1 MFFRLSLETSLDLVL
16 AQESKISIKPSTN
29 QNGFCFQQK
38 QNSMNFKNTSV
49 AFAYKTQKEL
59 KSALF
64 VYKIITKPL
73 LVKLGKFGL
82 NIALALHI
90 PIKPFTNFMFKQFC
104 GGENLDEILKISDR
118 IARYN
123 VKAIPD
129 YSIEGVSEISAFSK
143 LIDEVKKVIDIASIN
158 KNIPFAVFKP
168 TGLINSDFLK
178 QDIAADHPE
187 LYNYRKRMNEIFS
200 YADQKN
206 VKVLVDAEDYWF
218 QDRIDEILLD
228 FMKIYNREKTI
239 VFTTLQMYRTDR
251 LDYLKF
257 ITDMA
262 KREGFKIGIKFVRG
276 AYMEKERKRAAEGK
290 YTDPINPTKEATD
303 LSFDKAIAY
312 SIENIGIVEVFCG
325 THNENSVIN
334 LLNLLKKYKL
344 QQNDSRIW
352 FSQLYGM
359 RDNISFNLAA
369 EGYNVAKYLPYGPI
383 KDVMPYL
390 VRRAEENSSMG
401 SQAGD
406 EIVMLKSALAQS

>member
-1 MFFRLSLETSLDLVL
+1 
-16 AQESKISIKPSTN
+16 
-29 QNGFCFQQK
+29 
-38 QNSMNFKNTSV
+38 MNFKNTSV
-49 AFAYKTQKEL
+49 AYAYKTKKEL

-64 VYKIITKPL
+64 VYKIITKPF

-104 GGENLDEILKISDR
+104 GGENLDEILKISER
-118 IARYN
+118 IAKYN

-129 YSIEGVSEISAFSK
+129 YSIEGVSEMSAFNK
-143 LIDEVKKVIDIASIN
+143 LIDEVKKVIDIASVN

-178 QDIAADHPE
+178 QEINADHSE
-187 LYNYRKRMNEIFS
+187 LHAYRQRMNEIFS
-200 YADQKN
+200 YAAEKN

-228 FMKIYNREKTI
+228 FMKIYNRDKTI
-239 VFTTLQMYRTDR
+239 VFTTLQMYRIDR

-262 KREGFKIGIKFVRG
+262 KREGFKIGVKFVRG
-276 AYMEKERKRAAEGK
+276 AYMEKERKRAAEGG
-290 YTDPINPTKEATD
+290 YADPINPTKEATD
-303 LSFDKAIAY
+303 LSFDNAIEY
-312 SIENIGIVEVFCG
+312 SVEKIEIVEVFCG
-325 THNENSVIN
+325 THNENSV
-334 LLNLLKKYKL
+334 LNLVNLIEKHNLPKS
-344 QQNDSRIW
+344 DSRIW

-369 EGYNVAKYLPYGPI
+369 EGYNVAKYLPYGPV

-401 SQAGD
+401 SQAGE
-406 EIVMLKSALAQS
+406 EIRMLMEEVSKVRSA

>member
-1 MFFRLSLETSLDLVL
+1 
-16 AQESKISIKPSTN
+16 
-29 QNGFCFQQK
+29 
-38 QNSMNFKNTSV
+38 MNFKNTSV
-49 AFAYKTQKEL
+49 AYAYKTQKEL

-64 VYKIITKPL
+64 VYKIITKPF

-104 GGENLDEILKISDR
+104 GGENMDEILKISER
-118 IARYN
+118 IAKYN
-123 VKAIPD
+123 VKSIPD
-129 YSIEGVSEISAFSK
+129 YSIEGVSEISAFNK
-143 LIDEVKKVIDIASIN
+143 LIGEVKKVIDIAAVN

-178 QDIAADHPE
+178 QEISADHHE
-187 LYNYRKRMNEIFS
+187 LHSYRQRMNEIFS
-200 YADQKN
+200 YAAEKN

-228 FMKIYNREKTI
+228 FMKIYNRNKTI

-276 AYMEKERKRAAEGK
+276 AYMEKERKRAAEGG
-290 YTDPINPTKEATD
+290 YADPINPTKEDTD
-303 LSFDKAIAY
+303 LSFDKAIEY
-312 SIENIGIVEVFCG
+312 SVENIEIVQVFCG
-325 THNENSVIN
+325 THNENSV
-334 LLNLLKKYKL
+334 LNLVNLIEKHNLPK
-344 QQNDSRIW
+344 NDSRIW

-369 EGYNVAKYLPYGPI
+369 EGYNVAKYLPYGPV

-390 VRRAEENSSMG
+390 VRRAEENSSIG
-401 SQAGD
+401 SQAGE
-406 EIVMLKSALAQS
+406 EIRMLKEEVCKVRSA